1 MYDYDFN
8 LKKKMIHKC
17 IKTECFMN
25 HFQIF
30 CQIFKYNFVIINIYN
45 ICILFKLEHVSDTHL
60 FHFCII
66 FFATYYKC
74 ILYIVQIYNLRYYK

>member
-30 CQIFKYNFVIINIYN
+30 CQIFKYNFVIINI
-45 ICILFKLEHVSDTHL
+45 
-60 FHFCII
+60 I
-66 FFATYYKC
+66 FAFYS
-74 ILYIVQIYNLRYYK
+74 N